1 MTACLSSKVV
11 ESKKVSQIYVPDI
24 FQEGPTDSFTETL
37 FRLVRLSKS
46 KLKTTVKRNMFSILC
61 VVH

>member
-1 MTACLSSKVV
+1 MLVVNYKTNFKYFMTACLSSKVV

-46 KLKTTVKRNMFSILC
+46 
-61 VVH
+61 